1 MWLHRVLDAAHGI
14 FSCGMWKLV
23 PQPGV
28 KPRAPC
34 IWSHQGSPLSPLLM
48 GSHGR
53 SLWSVSQAAQLLGQ
67 SPALYSEDVF
77 SQAPALKF
85 FLLEASQHCTQCST
99 AASVILHSSWQS
111 EMRAGTASCVGPSS
125 AQQLLS
131 NIFLG

>member
-67 SPALYSEDVF
+67 SPALHIW
-77 SQAPALKF
+77 APTATPESHHTW
-85 FLLEASQHCTQCST
+85 LL
-99 AASVILHSSWQS
+99 
-111 EMRAGTASCVGPSS
+111 
-125 AQQLLS
+125 AQQGRAQGGTELTHLS
-131 NIFLG
+131 WSGSPG